1 MKNLSEAVISSA
13 MEIENISE
21 KLETIIESQFKK
33 VSILQR
39 AFLLSS

>member
-13 MEIENISE
+13 MKIENISE

>member
-13 MEIENISE
+13 MEIENMSE